1 MKSTAA
7 AAETPVPTRC
17 RWVGS
22 AEVSTNDAMSSSIL
36 EIIHLDALD
45 FPNNDRDIYE
55 ARLERMLADLVESG
69 AEASE
74 SAAPVAATSADVAEL
89 TNEGPASDATV
100 VGKVMSGQAGGVRG
114 PVPSIASEAAEEVLG
129 ESAVGAELTL
139 VIPSPPT
146 AGVDSAA
153 AEALESS
160 SLWPRRGSTTVD
172 ETAPT
177 ASPSLADPQEHD
189 ALWSVAG
196 ATSPEIQE
204 IREGSGAAQLPELEE
219 GDARVFDIAHF
230 SWATAFVVGAPASDD
245 EESAACHTPE
255 SETCFGGR
263 VRLVGVPISFEKNFY
278 RLQFTPPLWFA

>member
-139 VIPSPPT
+139 VMPSPPT

-153 AEALESS
+153 AEAPESS
-160 SLWPRRGSTTVD
+160 SLWPAAPVD
-172 ETAPT
+172 ETVPT

-189 ALWSVAG
+189 ALGSVAG

-219 GDARVFDIAHF
+219 GDTRIFDLAHF
-230 SWATAFVVGAPASDD
+230 SWATAFVVDAPAGED
-245 EESAACHTPE
+245 EEFAACHTPE
-255 SETCFGGR
+255 S
-263 VRLVGVPISFEKNFY
+263 
-278 RLQFTPPLWFA
+278 